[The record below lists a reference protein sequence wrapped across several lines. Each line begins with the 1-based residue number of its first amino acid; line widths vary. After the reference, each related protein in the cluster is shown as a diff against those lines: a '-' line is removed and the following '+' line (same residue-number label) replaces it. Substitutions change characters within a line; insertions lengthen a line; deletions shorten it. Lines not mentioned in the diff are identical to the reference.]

1 MSRLKQGEAGQ
12 HADMWGFAMLMGMQ
26 NLLKNILQ
34 HLPQSNYTIFKDE
47 IVTHFEIESSML
59 TEFHSIKN

>member
-1 MSRLKQGEAGQ
+1 
-12 HADMWGFAMLMGMQ
+12 MWGFAMLMGMQ

-34 HLPQSNYTIFKDE
+34 HLPQSNYAIFKDE
-47 IVTHFEIESSML
+47 IVTHFEIESSIM